1 MKTENIV
8 IITLGIVAFQTKTPQ
23 PLGLGILLIGISSNI
38 LLGIVYKTILPKI
51 TGDDFEKL
59 FWISCSIIIICLIYG
74 MSWGLAR
81 LGFIG
86 TIIGIGLL
94 ELVIYKD

>member
-8 IITLGIVAFQTKTPQ
+8 IVTLGILAFNSPTPQ
-23 PLGLGILLIGISSNI
+23 PTGLGILLIAVSSNI
-38 LLGIVYKTILPKI
+38 ILGIIYKTIWKKA

-59 FWISCSIIIICLIYG
+59 FWISCTIIVMCFLYG

-81 LGFIG
+81 LAFLG
-86 TIIGIGLL
+86 TIVGIGIL